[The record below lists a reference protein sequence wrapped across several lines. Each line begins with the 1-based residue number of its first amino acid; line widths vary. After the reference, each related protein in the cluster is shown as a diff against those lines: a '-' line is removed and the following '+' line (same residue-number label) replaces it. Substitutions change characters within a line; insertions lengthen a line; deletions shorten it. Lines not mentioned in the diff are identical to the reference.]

1 MSSQKKIQRP
11 SEDPVIAIRAL
22 RLRTSLGQIDQYYKK
37 NIPDAQAWME
47 ATETAIKNMNK
58 ILTDV
63 KTQCVTGT
71 NSYLTEDDRNTIL
84 KSLTALKEQ
93 LYAEGN
99 TDSAGRTVFTGYKT
113 NSQLTFMEDEPATS
127 YKITQGFSYKDMKEY
142 SYYSGTVTLPT
153 TVDEVEATANIHPSL
168 IRTSITEYGLRMT
181 GWMTSPA

>member
-63 KTQCVTGT
+63 KTQCV
-71 NSYLTEDDRNTIL
+71 
-84 KSLTALKEQ
+84 
-93 LYAEGN
+93 
-99 TDSAGRTVFTGYKT
+99 
-113 NSQLTFMEDEPATS
+113 
-127 YKITQGFSYKDMKEY
+127 
-142 SYYSGTVTLPT
+142 
-153 TVDEVEATANIHPSL
+153 
-168 IRTSITEYGLRMT
+168 YG
-181 GWMTSPA
+181 G